1 MKKLLLMHIRKFY
14 LAISFLLYGSIVFG
28 SDIKIEGIEWSRDV
42 APLQY
47 KIKFTVSWNNSWRN
61 DKNYDA
67 AWIFL
72 KYTGTSYQ
80 QASYRHAKLM
90 AAGHHLL
97 INHITGSPNPVIEI
111 PEDRIGVFIYPSAK
125 YRGAVRWTIELA
137 LDTAILRESNFNS
150 NSRLIDVYAIE
161 MAQIPQ
167 AAFTI
172 GEADTAAAWKN
183 FSLFV
188 SDGNGR
194 PGGLWKVNG
203 ENESIPVGKEK
214 GNLYYNAQTALYHGD
229 QKGIIP
235 VEFPKG
241 FQSFYIMKYET
252 TQGQYAAFLN
262 CISNAGSAARA
273 NFGGRDYYTNRG
285 TIRFEKEKYIAGS
298 PDRPC
303 NYFSWDDACAY
314 ADWAGLRPMTEL
326 EFEKACRGPKTP
338 IAMEFPWN
346 SNSKNKLQRVVNK
359 EDELVWLNDLRES
372 DLTENNRDLFGA
384 SYYWVMD
391 LAGSLWERCVTIGDS
406 VGRSFKGTHG
416 DGMLAYY
423 GFASNAHWP
432 KGSTETAGFG
442 FKGGGYYEHNMQY
455 GGFNPHSPIGNRNF
469 GAWPGGARSVAY
481 GSRFVRTAIASTLIK

>member
-1 MKKLLLMHIRKFY
+1 MSLRKYY
-14 LAISFLLYGSIVFG
+14 LAFYFLSISAVGTSADL
-28 SDIKIEGIEWSRDV
+28 KIEGIEWSRDV
-42 APLQY
+42 APLDY
-47 KIKFTVSWNNSWRN
+47 KVKFTVSWNNSWRN

-80 QASYRHAKLM
+80 QAPYRHAKLM
-90 AAGHHLL
+90 NTGHQLL
-97 INHITGSPNPVIEI
+97 INHIAGSSNPVIEI
-111 PEDRIGVFIYPSAK
+111 PEDRIGVFIYASSK
-125 YRGAVRWTIELA
+125 HRGANRWTIELA
-137 LDTAILRESNFNS
+137 LDTAILHEPNFNP
-150 NSRLIDVYAIE
+150 NSRLIDVYGIE
-161 MAQIPQ
+161 MVQIPQ
-167 AAFTI
+167 AAFTL
-172 GEADTAAAWKN
+172 GEADTTAAWKN
-183 FSLFV
+183 YSLFI

-194 PGGLWKVNG
+194 PAGLWKVNA

-214 GNLYYNAQTALYHGD
+214 GSLYYNVQTPLYQGD
-229 QKGIIP
+229 QQGIIP
-235 VEFPKG
+235 AAFPKG
-241 FQSFYIMKYET
+241 FQSVYIMKYET

-262 CISNAGSAARA
+262 CISNAGTTART
-273 NFGGRDYYTNRG
+273 NFGGRDYYANRG
-285 TIRFEKEKYIAGS
+285 TIRFEEGKYIAGS

-326 EFEKACRGPKTP
+326 EFEKACRGPLTP
-338 IAMEFPWN
+338 VANEYPWN
-346 SNSKNKLQRVVNK
+346 TKNKNKLQRVVNK
-359 EDELVWLNDLRES
+359 DDELVWLNGLKES
-372 DLTENNRDLFGA
+372 ELADNNRDLFGA

-406 VGRSFKGTHG
+406 VGRAFKGTHG
-416 DGMLAYY
+416 DGMLAPY
-423 GFASNAHWP
+423 GFASNADWP

-481 GSRFVRTAIASTLIK
+481 GSRFVRTALKATIIK